1 MIYQLIGLALFL
13 IGCVHLL
20 ISVEAAEFKLVQTLQ
35 EYTNKKV
42 LVNLFKEIWFL
53 GRTTFAIII
62 LFLII
67 SFNSNLGLIAAA
79 TFLVIVGI
87 EQLVKQAV
95 NRKRPFE
102 THQSLLMLQ
111 PLEPTDASFPS
122 GDTVRIWFLAMILP
136 IAAGNSIYML
146 LAMIMIALLVS
157 LGRIAM
163 GVHYLTDILA
173 GAGLGILG
181 AGTTIWLWHLFNLL

>member
-13 IGCVHLL
+13 TGCAHLL
-20 ISVEAAEFKLVQTLQ
+20 KWTDTTDFNIVQTLQ
-35 EYTNKKV
+35 EYINKKIPIKI
-42 LVNLFKEIWFL
+42 FKEIWFL
-53 GRTTFAIII
+53 GRTTFAVII

-67 SFNSNLGLIAAA
+67 SFNIKLGFTAAA
-79 TFLVIVGI
+79 VFLVIVGI

-102 THQSLLMLQ
+102 VHQSILMLQ
-111 PLEPTDASFPS
+111 PQEPIDASFPS
-122 GDTVRIWFLAMILP
+122 GDTLRIWFLAMILP
-136 IAAGNSIYML
+136 IAAGNSTYML
-146 LAMIMIALLVS
+146 LAMITIALFVS

-181 AGTTIWLWHLFNLL
+181 AGTTIWLWHIFNLL

>member
-1 MIYQLIGLALFL
+1 MIYQLIGLGLFL
-13 IGCVHLL
+13 IGCAHLL
-20 ISVEAAEFKLVQTLQ
+20 KRTDAAEFKLGQRLQ
-35 EYTNKKV
+35 EYTNNKI
-42 LVNLFKEIWFL
+42 LLAIFKEIWFL
-53 GRTTFAIII
+53 GRTTFAVII
-62 LFLII
+62 LFLMI
-67 SFNSNLGLIAAA
+67 SFNMKLGLVAAA
-79 TFLVIVGI
+79 IFLVIVGI

-102 THQSLLMLQ
+102 VHQSMLMLQ
-111 PLEPTDASFPS
+111 PQEPTDASFPS
-122 GDTVRIWFLAMILP
+122 GDTLRIWFLAMILP

-146 LAMIMIALLVS
+146 LAMIIIALLVS